1 MIITLV
7 IPISNSDNFS
17 VNLMLYQIIVWS
29 PVGCS
34 AEQYSEALAVSV
46 QSKRAVRY
54 IRWGME
60 IPVISFEELIRANLV
75 TFLRTGR
82 CVR

>member
-1 MIITLV
+1 
-7 IPISNSDNFS
+7 
-17 VNLMLYQIIVWS
+17 MLYQIIVWS

-60 IPVISFEELIRANLV
+60 IPVVSFEELIKANLV
-75 TFLRTGR
+75 TFLKTGR
-82 CVR
+82 CVTNYFCILQ